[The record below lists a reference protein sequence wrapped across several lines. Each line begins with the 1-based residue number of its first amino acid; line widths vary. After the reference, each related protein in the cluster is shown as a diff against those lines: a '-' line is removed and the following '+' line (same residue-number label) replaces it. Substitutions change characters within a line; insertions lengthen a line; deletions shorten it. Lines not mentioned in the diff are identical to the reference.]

1 MNAINWFEI
10 PVENMERAVRFYEA
24 LVGHALKRENFM
36 DVPHAIFKSSKDDD
50 GVGGA
55 LIQQRGRK
63 PGGEGTLV
71 YLHSSDIDGALRRAL
86 EVGGS
91 VSQPKT
97 SIGPMGF
104 VAQVKDT
111 EGNLVGL
118 HTPPG

>member
-10 PVENMERAVRFYEA
+10 PVEDMERATRFYEA
-24 LVGHALKRENFM
+24 LLGQPLRRENFM
-36 DVPHAIFKSSKDDD
+36 DVPHAIFKSSKDGD

-63 PGGEGTLV
+63 PGGEGTVV
-71 YLHSSDIDGALRRAL
+71 YLHSNDIDAALKRAL
-86 EVGGS
+86 EIGGS
-91 VSQPKT
+91 VSQPRT
-97 SIGPMGF
+97 SIGPMGS